1 MRSGTDLA
9 VFFVAIV
16 VEAEF
21 IEEAVGFR
29 ESGDVFGGEECGEAF
44 LPEVMQTFDFAFGL
58 WGGREAQGDLVEMQ
72 GGTELGEGIGLMGEE
87 EGMIIDVEREREAT
101 SHKGAG
107 EKVEMGQ
114 ECLAWVE
121 PNREGEGGCDRR

>member
-1 MRSGTDLA
+1 ML
-9 VFFVAIV
+9 
-16 VEAEF
+16 
-21 IEEAVGFR
+21 
-29 ESGDVFGGEECGEAF
+29 GGKKLGETF

-101 SHKGAG
+101 SQKSAG

-114 ECLAWVE
+114 ERLAWVE
-121 PNREGEGGCDRR
+121 SCQRNHAAVIIEDLQQREVFVPLSKPAMR